1 MNEQDLRER
10 MQTSVLTEFAPAEID
25 PAADVARGRRGLRRR
40 RAVGGFAAAASV
52 AAVIALGAQYL
63 PLSSAE
69 PEVTQS
75 TTKPGKTTGQ
85 SELDAGAQY
94 TARVKFATASLVYA
108 ANQKLDKAGKYMAA
122 QPAVPHATRDGKSA
136 AIGELTVTRAWK
148 QAGGTGLLW
157 LSMAQPRYA
166 LPKDKWCGQA
176 GAPGLLRSCV
186 DRKAPNGRPIVVGTV
201 GDVVNSQGVPYRES
215 GGQLVRYVRPNG
227 QVVIAA
233 VLGMNTL
240 ERIADGLPKGVKNP
254 AVTWQQ
260 LAALATDPDLRL
272 G

>member
-10 MQTSVLTEFAPAEID
+10 MQHSVLTEFAPEEID
-25 PAADVARGRRGLRRR
+25 AAADVARGRRGLRRR

-75 TTKPGKTTGQ
+75 TTKPGKTTRQ
-85 SELDAGAQY
+85 SELDPASPY
-94 TARVKFATASLVYA
+94 TARVNATTAELVYA
-108 ANQKLDKAGKYMAA
+108 ANRQLDKTGKYTAE
-122 QPAVPHATRDGKSA
+122 QRAVPHPTRDGKSD
-136 AIGELTVTRAWK
+136 AIGELTVTREWK

-157 LSMAQPRYA
+157 LSIAQPRYA
-166 LPKDKWCGQA
+166 LAKDKWCRLQ
-176 GAPGLLRSCV
+176 LSCTE
-186 DRKAPNGRPIVVGTV
+186 RKAPNGKQVVVGSV
-201 GDVVNSQGVPYRES
+201 AAVRNSKGVPYRES
-215 GGQLVRYVRPNG
+215 GGTTVRYARPDG

-240 ERIADGLPKGVKNP
+240 ERIVDGLPKGVKNP

-260 LAALATDPDLRL
+260 LAAVATDPDLKLR
-272 G
+272 